1 MSEHSTMIVVIVIG
15 WVAAIVYTYQ
25 VFKAYAKEDK
35 DNENDR
41 G

>member
-1 MSEHSTMIVVIVIG
+1 MFEFTEMSIVIVIG
-15 WVAAIVYTYQ
+15 GVASIVYTYQ